1 MPDSHRTEPEQGGQ
15 DVEQVEQALREKGI
29 LVRNMR
35 GKPVIDGSFRLS
47 IGTLEQMQQFMRAFA
62 EVIG

>member
-1 MPDSHRTEPEQGGQ
+1 M
-15 DVEQVEQALREKGI
+15 VESALREKGI

-47 IGTLEQMQQFMRAFA
+47 LGTLEQMQRFMQAFA
-62 EVIG
+62 EAIES